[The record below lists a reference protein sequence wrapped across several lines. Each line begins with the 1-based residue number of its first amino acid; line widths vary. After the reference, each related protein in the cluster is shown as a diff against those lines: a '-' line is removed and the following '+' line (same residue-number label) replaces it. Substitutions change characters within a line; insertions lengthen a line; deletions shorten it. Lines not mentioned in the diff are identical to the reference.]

1 MIIGLS
7 GPNASGKGE
16 VAKYLQSKGYQV
28 YSLSDVLREEAKKI
42 GLDQS
47 RKTLINFGYQ
57 LRKKYGEGILVK
69 KVDQQIHQQG
79 IHPEGNIVVDSIR
92 NPGEIKELRKIANKK
107 KVIILGIDA
116 PERLRYERLLKRG
129 RLGDLKNFPEFVQAE
144 KKENLGK
151 KFAQQINKCMKLAD
165 RVITNEG
172 TLGELY
178 WEIDSFLEEIK
189 INNRPTDKQTRPTKR
204 NNIKRP
210 SWDKYFLKLAL
221 LVAERSTCRRHHVGA
236 VIVRDKRV
244 LTTGYNGAPSGAK
257 DCLELGC
264 LREELSIP
272 SGTRQ
277 EICRAIHAEQ
287 NAIIQAGLYGM
298 NIEGGIVYCT
308 HTPCIL
314 CAKMLA
320 NAKIKRY
327 VTCGSYADK
336 SFRKLFT
343 EAGIKFVKLK
353 KPNLKIEILD

>member
-144 KKENLGK
+144 KRENSEK
-151 KFAQQINKCMKLAD
+151 KYAQQISKCIQLAD
-165 RVITNEG
+165 KIIINKG
-172 TLGELY
+172 SLKQLQQK
-178 WEIDSFLEEIK
+178 ID
-189 INNRPTDKQTRPTKR
+189 D
-204 NNIKRP
+204 
-210 SWDKYFLKLAL
+210 FLK
-221 LVAERSTCRRHHVGA
+221 
-236 VIVRDKRV
+236 
-244 LTTGYNGAPSGAK
+244 
-257 DCLELGC
+257 
-264 LREELSIP
+264 
-272 SGTRQ
+272 
-277 EICRAIHAEQ
+277 EIE
-287 NAIIQAGLYGM
+287 N
-298 NIEGGIVYCT
+298 E
-308 HTPCIL
+308 
-314 CAKMLA
+314 K
-320 NAKIKRY
+320 
-327 VTCGSYADK
+327 
-336 SFRKLFT
+336 
-343 EAGIKFVKLK
+343 
-353 KPNLKIEILD
+353 